1 MIVRRG
7 RRIGTDGRKTW
18 NEIGRDRE
26 GFARGTARRSA
37 YLDAR
42 GARKATAARGE
53 ARDSRVEPAM
63 DARGR
68 RRRVGPRRRRRL
80 LKGRRGG
87 RSTVGGWL
95 AARREGEARGASAA
109 ARGRRRAGGGLSYRA
124 CRRTRESWRR
134 RRRRACRVGVAA
146 SAPARAL
153 SKDVALSAK
162 FHISQQPPKASS
174 LECVTFVFVCVSV
187 TCTSYWFD
195 SSANTS
201 RVRRAS
207 AAAARGGEARARPR
221 CFPPSPSHPT
231 SPRAL

>member
-1 MIVRRG
+1 
-7 RRIGTDGRKTW
+7 
-18 NEIGRDRE
+18 
-26 GFARGTARRSA
+26 
-37 YLDAR
+37 
-42 GARKATAARGE
+42 
-53 ARDSRVEPAM
+53 M

-95 AARREGEARGASAA
+95 AARREGEARRRIGGGERTPPRGWRTQLSSMSANARVLKTTTRARVSRGSGGLRAGACALK
-109 ARGRRRAGGGLSYRA
+109 RRRAE
-124 CRRTRESWRR
+124 RE
-134 RRRRACRVGVAA
+134 
-146 SAPARAL
+146 
-153 SKDVALSAK
+153 K

-207 AAAARGGEARARPR
+207 AAAARGGEKMLVPDVP
-221 CFPPSPSHPT
+221 PPSPHT
-231 SPRAL
+231 RRRRALFESVSPPS

>member
-1 MIVRRG
+1 
-7 RRIGTDGRKTW
+7 
-18 NEIGRDRE
+18 
-26 GFARGTARRSA
+26 
-37 YLDAR
+37 
-42 GARKATAARGE
+42 
-53 ARDSRVEPAM
+53 M

-95 AARREGEARGASAA
+95 AARREGEARRRIGGGERTPPRGWRTQLSSMSANARVLETKTQARVSRGSGGLRAGACALK
-109 ARGRRRAGGGLSYRA
+109 RRRAE
-124 CRRTRESWRR
+124 RE
-134 RRRRACRVGVAA
+134 
-146 SAPARAL
+146 
-153 SKDVALSAK
+153 K

-207 AAAARGGEARARPR
+207 AAAARGGEKCSSQMRPLPLTPDVAARSLSPCRRRHDRGCRAYARR
-221 CFPPSPSHPT
+221 LRS
-231 SPRAL
+231 